1 MSPKVGAVQGA
12 MAGFLCPVETALKMA
27 QLAALG
33 LVVYLVALV
42 GVQIM
47 VLVGI
52 LVAAPELTLAVK
64 LSDIVAVELLVVEI
78 PLAVAA
84 LMVVVVMVLVVVA
97 RVVAVVTAIPTSTTS
112 STIGVA
118 LVVIFVVVNVLL
130 VTVLVNMAILDVDIT
145 NAAEDVMVV
154 WAKVVSVAV
163 FVSRASLDLK
173 LRCHTKVSD
182 SKHYKSAALVAIL
195 RIRETSL
202 RLFNACR
209 TKTQGNLSPGPG
221 GRVNHAT

>member
-1 MSPKVGAVQGA
+1 MSPKVAAVQGA
-12 MAGFLCPVETALKMA
+12 VAGFLCPVETALKMA

-33 LVVYLVALV
+33 VVLPLVALV
-42 GVQIM
+42 GVEVM
-47 VLVGI
+47 GLVGT
-52 LVAAPELTLAVK
+52 LELTRAVN
-64 LSDIVAVELLVVEI
+64 LSNIVAVELLVVEI

-84 LMVVVVMVLVVVA
+84 LKVVVVMVLVVVA

-154 WAKVVSVAV
+154 GAKVVSVAV

-209 TKTQGNLSPGPG
+209 TTTQGNLSHVQG
-221 GRVNHAT
+221 GRVNNTK